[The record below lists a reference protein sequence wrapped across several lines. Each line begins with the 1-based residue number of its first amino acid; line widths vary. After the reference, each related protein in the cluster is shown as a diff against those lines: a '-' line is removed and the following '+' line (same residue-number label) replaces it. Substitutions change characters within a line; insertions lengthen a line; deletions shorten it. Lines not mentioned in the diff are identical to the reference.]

1 MVSSLEK
8 VNMVSGREKGNMA
21 LMISRKKGMLLGVA
35 NFAIAQQKIP
45 QIIMLSCLEK
55 GNMGLMISRENP
67 GNMALMISR
76 ENQENMVS
84 GLEKGNMVSGLEGKH
99 GIGRGP

>member
-55 GNMGLMISRENP
+55 GNMGLMISREN
-67 GNMALMISR
+67 
-76 ENQENMVS
+76 QENMVS
-84 GLEKGNMVSGLEGKH
+84 GLEKGNMVSGLEKGNMALMISRDK
-99 GIGRGP
+99 ILVV